1 MSQVYVQ
8 KSDED
13 SDVDRGGS
21 LRPEFLRR
29 RLFCRICV
37 YVRLLWGARR
47 KPDAEMGYG
56 THLSLRLRPRLWMLL
71 VLIISLI
78 TSTYCA

>member
-1 MSQVYVQ
+1 MSTRLRPKFWTKTQT
-8 KSDED
+8 KT
-13 SDVDRGGS
+13 GGS